1 MPKAKKKCRTM
12 SITEY
17 LDNDDLQMVGEI
29 VADALQ
35 HDKFLEMQKGSGSIN
50 WDITV
55 EVCDK

>member
-17 LDNDDLQMVGEI
+17 LDNDDKRAVSEI
-29 VADALQ
+29 VTDALQ
-35 HDKFLEMQKGSGSIN
+35 QDDKFIEMGSGSIS

-55 EVCDK
+55 EVCE

>member
-17 LDNDDLQMVGEI
+17 LDIDDKRAVSEI
-29 VADALQ
+29 VSEAI
-35 HDKFLEMQKGSGSIN
+35 HDDIIAKMGSGSIN